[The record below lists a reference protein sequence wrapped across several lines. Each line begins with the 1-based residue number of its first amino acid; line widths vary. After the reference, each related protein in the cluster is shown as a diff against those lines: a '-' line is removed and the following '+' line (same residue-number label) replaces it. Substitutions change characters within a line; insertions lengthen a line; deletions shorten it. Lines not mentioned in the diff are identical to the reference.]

1 MREFIKN
8 EMLIHTALCT
18 SKEPK
23 NVLIISNNAT
33 ALENEVKKHDNINFS
48 SITCSID
55 ALSTLKDNFYD
66 VIVSQMILDK
76 SILAQIQRVLKSDAL
91 LVSDNFKLDDIES
104 NKELLSMLGKYF
116 KIIMPFYVGG
126 DNTALLC
133 SKEYHPTA
141 DVILQRADMLD
152 NLEFYN
158 SDVHKAVFAMGRYI
172 KKAYL
177 GYFKN

>member
-23 NVLIISNNAT
+23 NILIISSGAT
-33 ALENEVKKHDNINFS
+33 KIEDEVKKHSDVSFHSIN
-48 SITCSID
+48 CSLD
-55 ALSTLKDNFYD
+55 ELSTLQDSFYD
-66 VIVSQMILDK
+66 VIVSQMTLDETT
-76 SILAQIQRVLKSDAL
+76 LAQIQRVLKNDSL
-91 LVSDNFKLDDIES
+91 LISDNFKLDDVES
-104 NKELLSMLGKYF
+104 NKKLLTMLGKYF

-126 DNTALLC
+126 DNAALLC

-141 DVILQRADMLD
+141 DIILQRADMLD
-152 NLEFYN
+152 NLEYYT
-158 SDVHKAVFAMGRYI
+158 SDIHRAAFAMGRYI